1 MYKQVIVIRRDL
13 KMGKGKIA
21 VQACHA
27 SIDAFIR
34 AQREC
39 PEIVDKWLR
48 EGQKK
53 VVVKVDSEEE
63 LIEIF
68 RDASLE
74 GLPCSL
80 IRDAGRTQLTPGTY
94 TAVAIGPER
103 DERIDKITGGLK
115 LL

>member
-1 MYKQVIVIRRDL
+1 MYKQVIVVRTDL
-13 KMGKGKIA
+13 NMGKGKIA
-21 VQACHA
+21 TQACHA
-27 SIDAFIR
+27 SIDAFIK

-39 PEIVDKWLR
+39 PEVVEKWLS

-53 VVVKVDSEEE
+53 VVVKVKSQEE
-63 LIEIF
+63 LMEVF
-68 RDASLE
+68 KKATLE

-80 IRDAGRTQLTPGTY
+80 IRDAGRTQLTPGTC

-103 DERIDKITGGLK
+103 EERIDRITGKLK

>member
-1 MYKQVIVIRRDL
+1 MYKQVIVVRTDL
-13 KMGKGKIA
+13 NMGKGKMVA
-21 VQACHA
+21 QGCHA
-27 SIDAFIR
+27 SIDAFIK
-34 AQREC
+34 AQKKC
-39 PEIVDKWLR
+39 PEVVEKWLR

-53 VVVKVDSEEE
+53 VVVKVKSEEE

-68 RDASLE
+68 KEASIE

-80 IRDAGRTQLTPGTY
+80 IRDAGRTQLTPGTC

-103 DERIDKITGGLK
+103 EVRIDKITGRLK